1 MRDKPRILIVGAGI
15 AGLTLAAAL
24 ERHGITPAIVE
35 IADRLL
41 TQARARTAQGVGR
54 GVSRHMAL

>member
-1 MRDKPRILIVGAGI
+1 MGDKPRILIVGAGI
-15 AGLTLAAAL
+15 AGLAAAL